1 MSNPFINFDSM
12 TQEELLEKNKEYTMQ
27 LQKINGNSP
36 LYQQVLDLQTQCQQA
51 YNEKKFMSIQKQ
63 KSKEPEKIIELGEIN
78 SEEYSPDYDDVNEKL
93 TKTVAELYRSKNDRD
108 DRTDS

>member
-51 YNEKKFMSIQKQ
+51 YNEKMFMSIQKE
-63 KSKEPEKIIELGEIN
+63 KLKEPEKIIEIGEIN
-78 SEEYSPDYDDVNEKL
+78 SEEYSPDYDDVNEK
-93 TKTVAELYRSKNDRD
+93 
-108 DRTDS
+108 

>member
-36 LYQQVLDLQTQCQQA
+36 LYQQVLDYKHNANKHTM
-51 YNEKKFMSIQKQ
+51 KKC
-63 KSKEPEKIIELGEIN
+63 LC
-78 SEEYSPDYDDVNEKL
+78 
-93 TKTVAELYRSKNDRD
+93 LYKRKN
-108 DRTDS
+108 